1 LALSESKNQ
10 VNQPSDK
17 GDQGNKSPKR
27 FHAHGTEIFAG
38 DIDDCRD
45 GEQIENDA
53 NFHPEKN
60 SCGIQ
65 CYLVLLILVLW
76 AMLVPHCG
84 SQKQLAVPEKEE
96 RRISNL

>member
-10 VNQPSDK
+10 VNQPPDK

-27 FHAHGTEIFAG
+27 FHANGTEILAG
-38 DIDDCRD
+38 NIDDCRD

-65 CYLVLLILVLW
+65 CYPFNS
-76 AMLVPHCG
+76 ADTFKTA
-84 SQKQLAVPEKEE
+84 ST
-96 RRISNL
+96 